1 MITYNGQYI
10 YEVKYNTN
18 TVRQIYRNEHCIFQS
33 PKACGLMYF
42 NASQVGTLT
51 SYGFG
56 FVTTCSCKFTVEAR
70 NKSNSWVSIGTI
82 VHGWE
87 SIRANIY
94 EPLYEITSNDVF
106 YSFPEGP
113 CKANIPK
120 QMYDVEFEHDALK
133 YSIYRADNNELL
145 YSAIVER
152 PLTWTTTSVTC
163 TCNPTTISTNQSDE
177 TNTWTVSGTAYKTQT
192 SNIGTTRNV
201 GIPVQYTFTSNSVID
216 RLEQFARPVGSLDF
230 KYTVWRNRNKTGLAT
245 ITFTVSA
252 DGYID
257 TATCRIS
264 VTGGVAP
271 TPNKYMTLNFRS
283 AGISNVW
290 LFNSTVSN
298 MSLPTNTLS
307 TYVVSGSSLKL
318 TWSDKL
324 TVNTNVGGQTS
335 ISEGDRFYVYYSIG
349 GASTIG
355 QTVGSSASYILN
367 NGSSVTIA

>member
-1 MITYNGQYI
+1 MITYNGNFVSKI
-10 YEVKYNTN
+10 KYNGIDLRSVLSLSANNVVWMAPTISVVRNN
-18 TVRQIYRNEHCIFQS
+18 TSVPSGSTISISRNWTYIDFDISFNVPLSQNRSGDWFSS
-33 PKACGLMYF
+33 PYEDLE
-42 NASQVGTLT
+42 
-51 SYGFG
+51 
-56 FVTTCSCKFTVEAR
+56 FTVQDILYSVTEEVPNIVKAQWRIEFEENTGAAR
-70 NKSNSWVSIGTI
+70 TGTI
-82 VHGWE
+82 TLKDSLTG
-87 SIRANIY
+87 
-94 EPLYEITSNDVF
+94 DVLWTCTF
-106 YSFPEGP
+106 QQAG
-113 CKANIPK
+113 I
-120 QMYDVEFEHDALK
+120 
-133 YSIYRADNNELL
+133 
-145 YSAIVER
+145 
-152 PLTWTTTSVTC
+152 TWTTTSVTC

-245 ITFTVSA
+245 ITFTASA
-252 DGYID
+252 DGYTD

-264 VTGGVAP
+264 VIGGVTP
-271 TPNKYMTLNFRS
+271 VPNKSMTLNFRS

-298 MSLPTNTLS
+298 MSLPTNNLS

-355 QTVGSSASYILN
+355 QTVGSSASYILSD
-367 NGSSVTIA
+367 GSSVTIA